1 MSSYKP
7 AGDGT
12 FTRIRTIREWAV
24 ETDGKETVFDR
35 KKHALLVA
43 VVLKSRGQA
52 VRLIEVTTLR
62 TRGPATINCRK
73 EFHDEIIQTDISNQI
88 PAKYER

>member
-12 FTRIRTIREWAV
+12 FTRMRTIREWTV

-35 KKHALLVA
+35 KKHALMVA
-43 VVLKSRGQA
+43 AVLKGKGRA
-52 VRLIEVTTLR
+52 VKLIEITTLR
-62 TRGPATINCRK
+62 TRGPTTINCKK

-88 PAKYER
+88 PAL

>member
-12 FTRIRTIREWAV
+12 FTRMRTIREWTV

-35 KKHALLVA
+35 KKHALIVA
-43 VVLKSRGQA
+43 AALKSRGQA
-52 VRLIEVTTLR
+52 VKLIDVTTLR
-62 TRGPATINCRK
+62 TRGPTTINYK
-73 EFHDEIIQTDISNQI
+73 EEFHDEIIQIDISNQI
-88 PAKYER
+88 PPL